1 MPRTPGA
8 LIDWIVLDR
17 GAGEPLQRQLYRALR
32 NGVLEG
38 RLAAGQRLPATR
50 RLAEDL
56 GLGRVTILG
65 AYDLLVAD
73 GLARARAGSGLFV
86 EAGHAPVPP
95 RRPAP
100 ARPVRLSRQT
110 GATLE
115 AIYEPETTEPGLF
128 TPGVPAVD
136 LFPLEEWTRMVG
148 RTWRRGGRRLLVA
161 GDARGHPRLRAAI
174 AAHLG
179 TLRGLAV
186 EPEQIFI
193 LNSTRQAIDLIG
205 RLVAEPGDRV
215 WMEEPGFVGARTALI
230 AAGLEP
236 VAIPVD
242 DEGLDVAAGVAA
254 APDARAAYL
263 TPAHQYPT
271 GATLSP
277 SRRQAAIEW
286 ARGAGAWLIEDDY
299 DGEFRHA
306 GPPVPP
312 MMAFDS
318 DGRVIH
324 VGTFAKSLFPSL
336 RLAVI
341 AAPTSLLNAMAAL
354 RLAADGHPPQAVQVA
369 LAEFLDSGR
378 YASHLRRMRLAYAER
393 RAALADALD
402 RRLGGALRVLPS
414 VSGLHL
420 TGEFSGGVDDR
431 ALLTMLELRGMTPSA
446 LSNSCFG
453 GAARSGLILG
463 YGAWSPSLLALGV
476 ERLAEAL
483 EV

>member
-8 LIDWIVLDR
+8 LIDWIALDR

-56 GLGRVTILG
+56 GVGRVTVLG

-73 GLARARAGSGLFV
+73 ELACARAGSGLFV
-86 EAGHAPVPP
+86 EPGRAPAPNHRPVPP
-95 RRPAP
+95 GPA
-100 ARPVRLSRQT
+100 RLSRLA
-110 GATLE
+110 GATVA

-128 TPGVPAVD
+128 TPGVPAIE
-136 LFPLEEWTRMVG
+136 LFPLEEWTRLVG
-148 RTWRRGGRRLLVA
+148 RVWRRGGRGLLVA
-161 GDARGHPRLRAAI
+161 GDSRGHPRLRAAI

-186 EPEQIFI
+186 DPERIFI

-215 WMEEPGFVGARTALI
+215 WMEDPGFVGARTALV

-242 DEGLDVAAGVAA
+242 AEGLDVAAGIAA

-263 TPAHQYPT
+263 TPAHQYPL

-277 SRRQAAIEW
+277 ARRQSAIDW
-286 ARGAGAWLIEDDY
+286 ARRAGTWLIEDDY

-312 MMAFDS
+312 LMAFDP
-318 DGRVIH
+318 DGSVIH

-336 RLAVI
+336 RLAFI
-341 AAPTSLLNAMAAL
+341 AAPSDLVEAMAAL
-354 RLAADGHPPQAVQVA
+354 RLAADGHPPQAVQLA

-378 YASHLRRMRLAYAER
+378 YASHLRRMRLVYAER
-393 RAALADALD
+393 RAALAGALS
-402 RRLGGALRVLPS
+402 RRLGGALNVLPS

-420 TGEFSGGVDDR
+420 AGEFAGKVDDR
-431 ALLTMLELRGMTPSA
+431 ALLAALESRGMTPSA

-453 GAARSGLILG
+453 GPARSGLVLG
-463 YGAWSPSLLALGV
+463 FGAWAPPTL
-476 ERLAEAL
+476 ERGIDCLAEVLGA
-483 EV
+483 